1 MYIDTTIR
9 RSIYLLCTIKHSHR
23 ATCKSLSVSLTCWA
37 HLTRTD
43 LQNTKYLH
51 LSSGPPA
58 RRNTTVAGVT
68 KNLSPSP
75 RLVARPAPPRLA
87 CSLSE
92 SFASRF
98 FFCWREAVDTNLSA
112 MSGGGGGGGGGCRG
126 HPGGGGADDAAE
138 VYDDSGR
145 NPGEVVDRLVSR
157 GMRLT
162 LLSSSSSFS
171 SSSSS
176 GRHPRLAMEMARR
189 ARLAHRTRMSG

>member
-1 MYIDTTIR
+1 M
-9 RSIYLLCTIKHSHR
+9 
-23 ATCKSLSVSLTCWA
+23 
-37 HLTRTD
+37 
-43 LQNTKYLH
+43 
-51 LSSGPPA
+51 
-58 RRNTTVAGVT
+58 
-68 KNLSPSP
+68 
-75 RLVARPAPPRLA
+75 
-87 CSLSE
+87 
-92 SFASRF
+92 
-98 FFCWREAVDTNLSA
+98 DTNLSA